1 MTEYEFRNLKIGTVV
16 KGRFDQEIYYEIY
29 DYEEFDPYYMGRTI
43 NEGNK
48 KQIRISNSNYNWWE
62 IVGTTGL

>member
-1 MTEYEFRNLKIGTVV
+1 MTEYEFGHLKMGTVV
-16 KGRFDQEIYYEIY
+16 KGRFDQEIYFEIY
-29 DYEEFDPYYMGRTI
+29 DYVEFDHYYMGRAI